1 MKRLASL
8 VLITGLLAGCNV
20 PLLTAGGKPPVG
32 SGVNQPAEPLAGITF
47 KPISA
52 ANARLIANNNGGGNA
67 VSMDSARSAAPASAP
82 MAGAAAEGAIAPNS
96 GGVIGKSASA
106 PAPSGTAG
114 GAYSGNV
121 WNNYGY
127 GHYFSPYGYGYG
139 GGQEPMA
146 LVSITEAE
154 TGGAK
159 GSFQDVIK
167 NVAAPVIKAWAADGR
182 LVSSNAVLGSDG
194 QIFNDPNAQSARK
207 PGLDVY
213 SGGYYGEQAGWRMT
227 YLSPTR
233 NELLN
238 FFVTPQKTLIV
249 RMRWAPL
256 SLSPESVTVDSASAI
271 KKLIAAIEDK
281 TARAEEERTGLDYF
295 LGTPFEQP
303 QTPNG
308 DNTYNKVE
316 VVYDVP
322 DRARWNVS
330 LQSVMGRMVWEL
342 NYYSYDEVGYGGG
355 VIAAG
360 TSTAVAVA
368 APPVATKFALQQV
381 SAARPAIAPMPMPMP
396 MPSGQAGAWRES
408 YFQNNAQGMVD
419 AQTGAVIRFTRPMKH
434 FYRDWNAVEP
444 TFPDKPKPLP
454 EPKPSIQPST
464 PPEDVVEGDPGTD
477 DPNGSG
483 SSEGSTGTGEANNG

>member
-32 SGVNQPAEPLAGITF
+32 AGVNQPAEPLAGITF

-52 ANARLIANNNGGGNA
+52 ANARLIGSGGGNIVSAGAGNA
-67 VSMDSARSAAPASAP
+67 VSMDSARAAAPAAAP
-82 MAGAAAEGAIAPNS
+82 MPGAVAEGAMAPNS

-106 PAPSGTAG
+106 PGGPVG

-127 GHYFSPYGYGYG
+127 GHYFSPYGYGAG

-154 TGGAK
+154 TGGGK

-194 QIFNDPNAQSARK
+194 QIFNDPNAQGARK

-213 SGGYYGEQAGWRMT
+213 GGGYYGEQAGWRMT

-233 NELLN
+233 NEMLS

-256 SLSPESVTVDSASAI
+256 SLNPENVTVDSASAI

-281 TARAEEERTGLDYF
+281 SARAEEEKTGLDYF
-295 LGTPFEQP
+295 LGTTFEQP

-308 DNTYNKVE
+308 DNNYNKVE

-330 LQSVMGRMVWEL
+330 LQSIMGRMVWEL
-342 NYYSYDEVGYGGG
+342 NYYSYEEMGYGGG

-360 TSTAVAVA
+360 TGTAVAVA
-368 APPVATKFALQQV
+368 APAVEAKFALQQV
-381 SAARPAIAPMPMPMP
+381 SAARPAIAPMPMP

-408 YFQNNAQGMVD
+408 YFQNNAQGMID

-444 TFPDKPKPLP
+444 VFPDKPKPLP
-454 EPKPSIQPST
+454 EPQPTT
-464 PPEDVVEGDPGTD
+464 PPEDVVEGEEGTD

-483 SSEGSTGTGEANNG
+483 SSEGSTGSGTVSANN